1 MANGKYWNEKI
12 ETMPIKE
19 LRKYQLTKLKEQ
31 VKHCYA
37 NSTFYRKKF
46 KDAEL
51 KPENMKTLEDLQ
63 KIPFTVKNDLRDNY
77 PFGMLAVKPTDIV
90 EIHAS
95 SGTTGNPIIGAYTQ
109 NDMDV
114 WQELIARSIY
124 TTGGRKEDVIHIAY
138 GYGLFTGGL
147 GFHYGAQKIGTM
159 TIPVSGGM
167 TQRQIK
173 LMKDLGA
180 TVLCCTP
187 SFAVYLAE
195 TMAKEGV
202 NPKKDLKL
210 RIGLFGAEPWSDKIR
225 ERIEADL
232 GIEAF
237 DVYGLTELCGP
248 GVSIECSEHKGLHIW
263 EDHFLVETIDPETG
277 EVLSPGEEGELVF
290 TTLTKT
296 GVPMLRFRTRDI
308 SVIDTEKCACGRT
321 HARMIRVRG
330 RSDDMLIIRGVNVFP
345 SQIEFA
351 VMSFPEL
358 ATQYQIVIDRPG
370 ALDTFAVKVELTE
383 KASKNKRLDKNALA
397 SDIQGKIHSVTGL
410 SADIEI
416 VKCGE
421 IPRSEGKAKRVLDLR
436 KDKM

>member
-1 MANGKYWNEKI
+1 MNNGKYWNEKI
-12 ETMPIKE
+12 ETVPIPE
-19 LRKYQLTKLKEQ
+19 LRKHQLCKLKEQ
-31 VKHCYA
+31 VKYCYE
-37 NSTFYRKKF
+37 NSGFYRTKF
-46 KDAEL
+46 KSAGL
-51 KPENMKTLEDLQ
+51 KPEDIKTLEDIQ

-77 PFGMLAVKPTDIV
+77 PFGMVTVKPVDIV

-109 NDMDV
+109 RDIDA
-114 WQELIARSIY
+114 WQELMARSIY

-138 GYGLFTGGL
+138 GYGLFTGGI
-147 GFHYGAQKIGTM
+147 GFHYGAQEIGAM
-159 TIPVSGGM
+159 IIPVSGGM

-195 TMAKEGV
+195 TMAKLGV
-202 NPKKDLKL
+202 NPRKDLKL
-210 RIGLFGAEPWSDKIR
+210 RIGLFGAEPWSDQIR
-225 ERIEADL
+225 KRIEAEL

-248 GVSIECSEHKGLHIW
+248 GVSIECNQHKGLHIW
-263 EDHFLVETIDPETG
+263 EDHFLVETINPETG

-296 GVPMLRFRTRDI
+296 GIPMIRFRTRDI
-308 SVIDTEKCACGRT
+308 SVIDAEKCACGRT
-321 HARMIRVRG
+321 HARMIRVHG

-351 VMSFPEL
+351 VMGFPDL
-358 ATQYQIVIDRPG
+358 AAQYQIVVDRPG

-383 KASKNKRLDKNALA
+383 KACKNRKLDKDALKRG
-397 SDIQGKIHSVTGL
+397 IQGKIHSIVGL

-416 VKCGE
+416 VECGE

-436 KDKM
+436 KGKM

>member
-1 MANGKYWNEKI
+1 MAISKYWNEKI
-12 ETMPIKE
+12 ETLPVPE
-19 LRKYQLTKLKEQ
+19 LRKHQLGKLREQ
-31 VKHCYA
+31 VKHCYDDSA
-37 NSTFYRKKF
+37 FYRKKF
-46 KDAEL
+46 KDAGL
-51 KPENMKTLEDLQ
+51 KPEDIKTLDDIQ

-77 PFGMLAVKPTDIV
+77 PFGMLAVNPNDIV

-95 SGTTGNPIIGAYTQ
+95 SGTTGNPIIGAYTK
-109 NDMDV
+109 NDMDA
-114 WQELIARSIY
+114 WQELMARSIY

-159 TIPVSGGM
+159 IVPVSGGM

-187 SFAVYLAE
+187 SFAVYIAE
-195 TMAKEGV
+195 TMVKEGID
-202 NPKKDLKL
+202 PKKYLKL
-210 RIGLFGAEPWSDKIR
+210 RIGLFGAEPWSNKIR

-248 GVSIECSEHKGLHIW
+248 GVSIECSEHKGLHTW

-308 SVIDTEKCACGRT
+308 SVIDTAKCACGRT

-345 SQIEFA
+345 SQIEIA

-358 ATQYQIVIDRPG
+358 AAQYQLVVDRPG

-383 KASKNKRLDKNALA
+383 KASKSKKLDKNALKR
-397 SDIQGKIHSVTGL
+397 DIQGKIHSITGL
-410 SADIEI
+410 SADIEV

-421 IPRSEGKAKRVLDLR
+421 IPRSEGKAKHVLDLR
-436 KDKM
+436 KGKM

>member
-1 MANGKYWNEKI
+1 MTDGKYWNEKI
-12 ETMPIKE
+12 ETIPVPE
-19 LRKYQLTKLKEQ
+19 LRKHQLRKLKEQ
-31 VKHCYA
+31 VKQCYE
-37 NSTFYRKKF
+37 NSTFYHKKF
-46 KDAEL
+46 SDAGL
-51 KPENMKTLEDLQ
+51 KPEDIQTLGDIQ

-77 PFGMLAVKPTDIV
+77 PFGMVTVDLADIV

-95 SGTTGNPIIGAYTQ
+95 SGTTGNPIIGAYTK
-109 NDMDV
+109 NDVDA
-114 WQELIARSIY
+114 WQELMARSMY

-138 GYGLFTGGL
+138 GYGLFTGGI
-147 GFHYGAQKIGTM
+147 GFHYGAQKIEA
-159 TIPVSGGM
+159 TIVPISGGM

-173 LMKDLGA
+173 LMQDLGA

-195 TMAKEGV
+195 TMRKTGV
-202 NPKKDLKL
+202 DPKKDLKL

-248 GVSIECSEHKGLHIW
+248 GVSIECNQHKGLHIW
-263 EDHFLVETIDPETG
+263 EDHFLIETINPKTG

-296 GVPMLRFRTRDI
+296 AIPMLRFRTRDI
-308 SVIDTEKCACGRT
+308 SVINTEACACGRT
-321 HARMIRVRG
+321 HARMMRVRG

-345 SQIEFA
+345 SQVELA

-358 ATQYQIVIDRPG
+358 AAQYQIVVDRPG
-370 ALDTFAVKVELTE
+370 ALDTFAVKVELAE
-383 KASKNKRLDKNALA
+383 KACKNRKLDPNALKR
-397 SDIQGKIHSVTGL
+397 DIQGRIHSITGL
-410 SADIEI
+410 SAEIEI

-421 IPRSEGKAKRVLDLR
+421 LPRSEGKSKRVLDLR
-436 KDKM
+436 KGKM

>member
-1 MANGKYWNEKI
+1 MANSKYWNKKF
-12 ETMPIKE
+12 ETMPLKE
-19 LRKYQLTKLKEQ
+19 LRKYQLGKLKEQ
-31 VKHCYA
+31 VKHCYED
-37 NSTFYRKKF
+37 SMFYRKKF
-46 KDAEL
+46 KDVGL
-51 KPENMKTLEDLQ
+51 NPGDIKNLEDIQ

-77 PFGMLAVKPTDIV
+77 PLGMLAVNPVEVV

-95 SGTTGNPIIGAYTQ
+95 SGTTGNPIIGAYTK
-109 NDMDV
+109 NDMNA
-114 WQELIARSIY
+114 WEELMARSIY

-147 GFHYGAQKIGTM
+147 GFHYGAHKIGTM
-159 TIPVSGGM
+159 TVPVSGGM

-195 TMAKEGV
+195 TMFKVGID
-202 NPKKDLKL
+202 PKRDLKL

-225 ERIEADL
+225 ERIEEDL

-248 GVSIECSEHKGLHIW
+248 GVSIECSEHNGLHIW
-263 EDHFLVETIDPETG
+263 EDHFIVETIDPETG

-296 GVPMLRFRTRDI
+296 GIPMLRFRTRDI
-308 SVIDTEKCACGRT
+308 SVIETEKCACGRT
-321 HARMIRVRG
+321 HARMIRIRG

-345 SQIEFA
+345 SQIEIA

-358 ATQYQIVIDRPG
+358 APYYQIIVDRPG
-370 ALDTFAVKVELTE
+370 ALDTFAVKIELTE
-383 KASKNKRLDKNALA
+383 KASKSEKLDLGVLKR
-397 SDIQGKIHSVTGL
+397 SIQGKIHSITGL
-410 SADIEI
+410 SADVEI

-421 IPRSEGKAKRVLDLR
+421 LPRSEGKAKHVLDLR
-436 KDKM
+436 KGKM

>member
-1 MANGKYWNEKI
+1 MNSSKYWNEKI
-12 ETMPIKE
+12 ETMPVPE
-19 LRKYQLTKLKEQ
+19 LRKHQLRKLKQQ
-31 VKHCYA
+31 VNYCYG
-37 NSTFYRKKF
+37 NSAFYHKKF
-46 KDAEL
+46 DNAGL
-51 KPENMKTLEDLQ
+51 KPDDIKNLEDIQ

-77 PFGMLAVKPTDIV
+77 PFGMVTVKPGDIV

-109 NDMDV
+109 SDIDV
-114 WQELIARSIY
+114 WQELMARTIY

-159 TIPVSGGM
+159 IVPVSGGM

-195 TMAKEGV
+195 TMFKEGV
-202 NPKKDLKL
+202 DLKRDLKL
-210 RIGLFGAEPWSDKIR
+210 RIGLFGAEPWSNKIR

-248 GVSIECSEHKGLHIW
+248 GVSIECSEHRGLHIW

-290 TTLTKT
+290 TTLTRT
-296 GVPMLRFRTRDI
+296 GIPMLRFRTRDI
-308 SVIDTEKCACGRT
+308 SVVTAEKCACGRT

-345 SQIEFA
+345 SQIEVA
-351 VMSFPEL
+351 VMSFSEL
-358 ATQYQIVIDRPG
+358 AAQYQLVVDRPG
-370 ALDTFAVKVELTE
+370 ALDTFTVKVELT
-383 KASKNKRLDKNALA
+383 KQASKNKKLDKNALKR
-397 SDIQGKIHSVTGL
+397 SIQGKIHSITGL
-410 SADIEI
+410 SAEIEI
-416 VKCGE
+416 VECGE
-421 IPRSEGKAKRVLDLR
+421 IPRSMGKAKRVLDLR
-436 KDKM
+436 KGKM